1 MRFVLPVLCL
11 GAALAAAQDPPAVPS
26 DFDVEQGEMQIVEGE
41 WFNITLE
48 EFGDTSF
55 DSPLGKR
62 GVMRGTM
69 KIGKTY
75 MDYGCDASIRKTLDE
90 GIRALCDGN
99 GCDGGSTWSR
109 KVKYTHGSRPED
121 TTISVRAEGVYKDR
135 YALNKLR
142 EGVLESV
149 RPETTKG
156 YNRSWYWRQ
165 PGGWE
170 VSGVCKMSRFANYV
184 GLQRVDGPSAAW
196 IKVYVSI
203 QKPKTSME
211 LAQWVFSNV
220 VGPAVSRKIGDWIG
234 KAVKA
239 SH

>member
-1 MRFVLPVLCL
+1 MRFALPILCL
-11 GAALAAAQDPPAVPS
+11 GAALAAAQDPLAVPA
-26 DFDVEQGEMQIVEGE
+26 DFDSEQGGIQVVEGE
-41 WFNITLE
+41 WFNVTAE

-55 DSPLGKR
+55 DGPLGKR
-62 GVMRGTM
+62 GEMRGTM

-75 MDYGCDASIRKTLDE
+75 TDYGCDASIRKTLDG

-109 KVKYTHGSRPED
+109 KVQHTQGARPAD
-121 TTISVRAEGVYKDR
+121 ATITVRVEGVYKDSF
-135 YALNKLR
+135 ALNKLR

-149 RPETTKG
+149 RPDTAKG
-156 YNRSWYWRQ
+156 YSRSWYWRQ

-170 VSGVCKMSRFANYV
+170 VSGTCKMSRFSNYV
-184 GLQRVDGPSAAW
+184 GLQRVDGPSPGW

-203 QKPKTSME
+203 KKPTSSVE
-211 LAQWVFSNV
+211 LATWVFSNV

-234 KAVKA
+234 KKVTA

>member
-1 MRFVLPVLCL
+1 MRFVVPFLCL
-11 GAALAAAQDPPAVPS
+11 GAALAVAQDPLAVPA
-26 DFDVEQGEMQIVEGE
+26 DFDVEQGEIEVVEGE

-55 DSPLGKR
+55 DSSLEKR
-62 GVMRGTM
+62 GEMRGTM

-99 GCDGGSTWSR
+99 GCDGGSSWSR
-109 KVKYTHGSRPED
+109 KVKHTQGSVPAD
-121 TTISVRAEGVYKDR
+121 ATITVRAEGIYKDS
-135 YALNKLR
+135 YALDRLR

-149 RPETTKG
+149 RPDTTKG

-170 VSGVCKMSRFANYV
+170 VSGTCKMSRFANYV

-203 QKPKTSME
+203 KKPTSTVE
-211 LAQWVFSNV
+211 LAQWVFTNV
-220 VGPAVSRKIGDWIG
+220 VGPAVGKKIGNWIG
-234 KAVKA
+234 KVKA